1 MPYGSGLSAQVGV
14 KAETTVGTEV
24 VVDRFFEF
32 LDESIAFQPT
42 WLDGQGLR
50 AGQAY
55 QRVAR
60 VSQSRFTV
68 AGDIS
73 LEHAD
78 KGGMGLLW
86 KHILGSAIT
95 VPTQIGATTAW
106 KQNHHAGSTSVKTGL
121 GLTIQVGRP
130 QTDGTVKAHTYR
142 GCKIVAAEFSVS
154 DGELARL
161 SLTVDGWQE
170 ATATALAS
178 ASYTAA
184 TGVFSFSDASV
195 FKLGGTPSTSAG
207 ETTVAG
213 GTSVATVVRGF
224 TLRVG
229 TPLATER
236 YGLGNA
242 GVKRE
247 QIENAIPE
255 ITGTLEGEYTSQSEI
270 YSLLKNNTT
279 TALELVLEH
288 GLAGTAEP
296 YELSFVLPAIKLLEG
311 GPQVSGPDIVGQSIN
326 WKAYDD
332 GGGSNPVAQVRLVS
346 TDTTLG

>member
-14 KAETTVGTEV
+14 KAETTVGTQV
-24 VVDRFFEF
+24 VVDRFYE
-32 LDESIAFQPT
+32 LLSESLAFSPT

-60 VSQSRFTV
+60 TSQSRFTV
-68 AGDIS
+68 GGD
-73 LEHAD
+73 LTVEHAD

-86 KHILGSAIT
+86 KHCLGSILT

-106 KQNHHAGSTSVKTGL
+106 KQNHHAGATSVKTGL
-121 GLTIQVGRP
+121 GLTVQVGRP

-142 GCKIVAAEFSVS
+142 GCKVVGWEFTVS
-154 DGELARL
+154 DGALAQL
-161 SLTVDGWQE
+161 KVTFDGWQE
-170 ATATALAS
+170 DLAAGLAS
-178 ASYTAA
+178 ASYTAGA
-184 TGVFSFSDASV
+184 GVFSFSDASV
-195 FKLGGTPSTSAG
+195 FKLGGTPTTAAG

-213 GTSVATVVRGF
+213 GVSVATVVRSF
-224 TLRVG
+224 TLRG
-229 TPLATER
+229 STPLATER

-270 YSLLKNNTT
+270 YALFKNNTT

-296 YELSFVLPAIKLLEG
+296 YELGFVLPACKILEG
-311 GPQVSGPDIVGQSIN
+311 GPQVGGPDIVGQSIN
-326 WKAYDD
+326 FKAYDD
-332 GGGSNPVAQVRLVS
+332 GTTNPVAQVRLVS
-346 TDTTLG
+346 TDTTLA